1 MRIRTIKPE
10 FWKHQRM
17 AELPAETRLLA
28 IGLLNY
34 ADDEGYFDAHP
45 ALIRGELMPY
55 SEKTGRI
62 PKMLE
67 ELSGIGFLSVTS
79 SESGKQIGHITN
91 FLEHQRINRPTASKH
106 SRKPHTSLTESSVSA
121 RNSLSYNSAPERNR
135 EGKGREKEQGNLL
148 APKGAEPLANDP
160 QDFTTDTP
168 DGSGEKKKKG
178 AAAEDLAWRPNTGWT
193 GFTDT
198 LMDELASAY
207 PACDIRR
214 QMLAME
220 QWLKANPAKARKSN
234 WRKFVTNWLVK
245 EQDRGG
251 DLRGKTP
258 FQAFADGF
266 GAKKEAPPLAVEMP
280 PAGYE
285 QAMVALWGADW
296 QESMPGWPQMVASDK
311 AQVRRWLEQN
321 DQVSNSHPDI
331 NL

>member
-17 AELPAETRLLA
+17 AQLPAETRLLA

-67 ELSGIGFLSVTS
+67 ELSSIGFVSVKIS
-79 SESGKQIGHITN
+79 DDGRQIGHVTN

-106 SRKPHTSLTESSVSA
+106 SLKPQPRLTESSVSA
-121 RNSLSYNSAPERNR
+121 HASLMDASLP
-135 EGKGREKEQGNLL
+135 EGKGREQGTGNREKEQGFLL
-148 APKGAEPLANDP
+148 APDGAEPVADDLPGSA
-160 QDFTTDTP
+160 TGTP
-168 DGSGEKKKKG
+168 AGSGEKKKRG
-178 AAAEDLAWRPNTGWT
+178 AAEASLAWAPDTGWT

-198 LMDELASAY
+198 LMDELAAAY

-220 QWLKANPAKARKSN
+220 QWLKANGPKARKSN
-234 WRKFVTNWLVK
+234 WRKFVTGWLAK

-251 DLRGKTP
+251 DLRGRTP
-258 FQAFADGF
+258 SQAFMASFD
-266 GAKKEAPPLAVEMP
+266 AKKEAPPLTVEMP
-280 PAGYE
+280 PEGFE
-285 QAMVALWGADW
+285 DAMEALFGGEW
-296 QESMPGWPQMVASDK
+296 QEQCPAWPQMTGSDK
-311 AQVRRWLEQN
+311 SQVRAWLRANGKEAA
-321 DQVSNSHPDI
+321 
-331 NL
+331 

>member
-28 IGLLNY
+28 LGLLNY

-67 ELSGIGFLSVTS
+67 ELSGIGFLSVKI
-79 SESGKQIGHITN
+79 SEDGKQIGHVTN

-106 SRKPHTSLTESSVSA
+106 SRKPHASLTED
-121 RNSLSYNSAPERNR
+121 SLSHHTSINETSLL
-135 EGKGREKEQGNLL
+135 EGKGTGKGNREQGLLL
-148 APKGAEPLANDP
+148 APDGAEPPADDP
-160 QDFTTDTP
+160 AGSATDTS
-168 DGSGEKKKKG
+168 DGSGEKKKRG
-178 AAAEDLAWRPNTGWT
+178 AAAEALAWAPETGWT

-198 LMDELASAY
+198 LMDELAAAY

-220 QWLKANPAKARKSN
+220 QWLKANAAKAKKQN
-234 WRKFVTNWLVK
+234 WRRFVTNWLAK

-258 FQAFADGF
+258 FQAFSDSF
-266 GAKKEAPPLAVEMP
+266 GAKKEAPPLTVELP
-280 PAGYE
+280 PEGYE
-285 QAMVALWGADW
+285 QAMTALWGDGW
-296 QESMPGWPQMVASDK
+296 EGSVPGWPQMVASDK
-311 AQVRRWLEQN
+311 AQVRRWLAQHGKEAA
-321 DQVSNSHPDI
+321 
-331 NL
+331 